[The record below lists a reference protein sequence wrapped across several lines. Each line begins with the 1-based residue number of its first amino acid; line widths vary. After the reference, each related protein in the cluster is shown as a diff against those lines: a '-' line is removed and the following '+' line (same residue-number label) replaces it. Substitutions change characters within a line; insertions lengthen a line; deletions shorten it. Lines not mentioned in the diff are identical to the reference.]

1 MRELMRETRF
11 GVWGGRWMRERFVS
25 AGAGDGFVMFDFGGS
40 YSTRGRPHTSPLSIL
55 YIG

>member
-11 GVWGGRWMRERFVS
+11 GVGREVGERAIRVGWGGGR
-25 AGAGDGFVMFDFGGS
+25 FVMFDFGGS
-40 YSTRGRPHTSPLSIL
+40 YSTRGGRAPRPSQY